1 MIGAIIGD
9 IVGSRFE
16 FGDPPQKG
24 FELFTQECNYTD
36 DTICTVAVADAVLRG
51 IDYEQSLKE
60 WCRRY
65 PNPMGGYGN
74 RFYHWLFDEGRP
86 STDSFGNGSAMRVSS
101 IGWLFDDYDSVKEQS
116 RRSAVVSHS
125 HPEGIKGAQCV
136 ASLIYWLRTC
146 RITKEQVPAAV
157 KRSFGY
163 EIPPMRDILR
173 IGSHGHFDGTCQE
186 TVPMAIRCFL
196 DAESFEETV
205 RLAVLCDGDTDTKA
219 AIAGSIAEAY
229 YEIPTDLLEQA
240 LAYLPAEML
249 DVLQQ
254 FLRQVKDNIG

>member
-74 RFYHWLFDEGRP
+74 RFYHWLFDEGTP

-146 RITKEQVPAAV
+146 RVTKEQVAASV

-163 EIPPMRDILR
+163 EIPPMCDILR

-196 DAESFEETV
+196 DAESFEETI

-229 YEIPTDLLEQA
+229 YEIPTELLEQA
-240 LAYLPAEML
+240 FAYLPAEML

>member
-1 MIGAIIGD
+1 M
-9 IVGSRFE
+9 
-16 FGDPPQKG
+16 
-24 FELFTQECNYTD
+24 
-36 DTICTVAVADAVLRG
+36 ADAVLRG

-74 RFYHWLFDEGRP
+74 RFYHWLFDEGTP

-146 RITKEQVPAAV
+146 RVTKEQVAASV

-196 DAESFEETV
+196 DAESFEETI

-229 YEIPTDLLEQA
+229 YEIPTELLEQA
-240 LAYLPAEML
+240 FAYLPAEML

>member
-205 RLAVLCDGDTDTKA
+205 RLAVLCDGDTLTKA

-229 YEIPTDLLEQA
+229 YEIPTELLEQA
-240 LAYLPAEML
+240 FAYLPAEML

>member
-1 MIGAIIGD
+1 
-9 IVGSRFE
+9 
-16 FGDPPQKG
+16 
-24 FELFTQECNYTD
+24 
-36 DTICTVAVADAVLRG
+36 
-51 IDYEQSLKE
+51 
-60 WCRRY
+60 
-65 PNPMGGYGN
+65 
-74 RFYHWLFDEGRP
+74 
-86 STDSFGNGSAMRVSS
+86 MRVSS
-101 IGWLFDDYDSVKEQS
+101 IGWLFDDYDSVKERS

-146 RITKEQVPAAV
+146 RVTKEQVAASV

-196 DAESFEETV
+196 DAESFEETI

-229 YEIPTDLLEQA
+229 YEIPTELLEQA
-240 LAYLPAEML
+240 FAYLPAEML